1 MANIHVEKPI
11 TSDPEALV
19 KRFEAEV
26 LPLPNFKMFV
36 DSYELIVL
44 QAGAVLRYGS
54 KITFGGSKGINGTV
68 EAKPGLMIVDVAL
81 SGMAA
86 FMKPIIESKLKEL
99 LDRLE

>member
-19 KRFEAEV
+19 RRFESEV

-36 DSYELIVL
+36 DSYEID
-44 QAGAVLRYGS
+44 GS
-54 KITFGGSKGINGTV
+54 KITFGGSKGISGTV
-68 EAKPGLMIVDVAL
+68 EAMPGLMVVDVAL

-99 LDRLE
+99 LERLE